1 LVKHYLAIYRFNYLI
16 FIPEFS
22 TWKISSKSTLALQI
36 TLAGQYRKKV
46 MVHQPFFGKG
56 GGDSMPI
63 YITLFNLTE
72 QGVKNIKDAPER
84 IKEGIK
90 TAESIGGKL
99 IGFYATMG
107 EYDYISIGEAP
118 SDEVY
123 MTFLL
128 GLGAQGYVRTKTL
141 KAFSNE
147 EFVNMIAKLP

>member
-1 LVKHYLAIYRFNYLI
+1 
-16 FIPEFS
+16 
-22 TWKISSKSTLALQI
+22 
-36 TLAGQYRKKV
+36 
-46 MVHQPFFGKG
+46 
-56 GGDSMPI
+56 MPI

-84 IKEGIK
+84 IDEGIK

-128 GLGAQGYVRTKTL
+128 GLGVQGYVRTKTL
-141 KAFSNE
+141 KAFTHKE
-147 EFVNMIAKLP
+147 LGKMIAKLP